1 MQLLFWFMHLLRPPK
16 TLISLVT
23 VLVRQMLISNTEN
36 GETKERGEF
45 WYGAPWGKMSV
56 YIQPSTKKL
65 LSTHFVER
73 LFCWRADVLGMST
86 LDEMEPNCVVGTP
99 LSVFTKACCR
109 VLHYSVNGRD
119 FGIGE
124 IPIEKWRKSD
134 LSGEP
139 WVLVLKKT

>member
-45 WYGAPWGKMSV
+45 WYGAPWWKMSV
-56 YIQPSTKKL
+56 YIQPSTEKL

-86 LDEMEPNCVVGTP
+86 LDEVEPDCVVGTP

-139 WVLVLKKT
+139 WVLVLKIT